1 MENEEIKQY
10 LIQFVENTLND
21 CEAFSKVYDK
31 EFVKKQ
37 LAANLDKVI
46 SDIYVKGNC
55 RGMYNPKVKA
65 IILFSEKE
73 DSPPLTI
80 SDIEN
85 DETLKHNILHEAI
98 HAIFRKN
105 EEQCKELG
113 LKFGTGIDEMYPDGT
128 GLGRGL
134 NEGLTEWICQKAG
147 YKCTTYM
154 TVNNIVRMLELA
166 IGEENIMKL
175 ANGDIKGNV
184 TQLLGLDETECR
196 YVLGLIDRIHDNE
209 IKAYSIED
217 GKDNTKELE
226 VLDKS
231 VAHFEATIFE
241 KYFGKEIEEA
251 INSDTISNE
260 TMMRMFDIQMMIQGG
275 ETSASDVFASRLPMR
290 FKNEIYPKIFEKSRE
305 TKLKEIRERV
315 NKHIESETNLPT
327 VYKKNWL
334 QKIKESIK
342 RVFTKE
348 PSQNAII
355 AQEKNAKEQ
364 NFKEYISE
372 MSNFSGQTAT
382 RIEKTN
388 EEQKEVE
395 SHDEYD
401 L

>member
-85 DETLKHNILHEAI
+85 DETLKHNTLHEAI

-105 EEQCKELG
+105 EKQCKELG
-113 LKFGTGIDEMYPDGT
+113 LKFGTGTDEMYPDGT

-196 YVLGLIDRIHDNE
+196 YVLGLIDKIHDNE

-275 ETSASDVFASRLPMR
+275 KTSASDVFASRLPMR
-290 FKNEIYPKIFEKSRE
+290 FKNEIYLEIFEKSRE

-315 NKHIESETNLPT
+315 NKHIESKTKLPT
-327 VYKKNWL
+327 VYKKNWF

-342 RVFTKE
+342 KVFTKE
-348 PSQNAII
+348 HSQNAII

-372 MSNFSGQTAT
+372 MSNFSGQPAI

>member
-1 MENEEIKQY
+1 
-10 LIQFVENTLND
+10 
-21 CEAFSKVYDK
+21 
-31 EFVKKQ
+31 
-37 LAANLDKVI
+37 
-46 SDIYVKGNC
+46 
-55 RGMYNPKVKA
+55 MYNPKVKA

-105 EEQCKELG
+105 EKQCKELG
-113 LKFGTGIDEMYPDGT
+113 LKFGTGTDEMYPDGT

-196 YVLGLIDRIHDNE
+196 YVLGLIDKIHDNE

-275 ETSASDVFASRLPMR
+275 KTSASDVFASRLPMR
-290 FKNEIYPKIFEKSRE
+290 FKNEIYLEIFEKSRE

-315 NKHIESETNLPT
+315 NKHIESKTEVTN
-327 VYKKNWL
+327 
-334 QKIKESIK
+334 SI
-342 RVFTKE
+342 
-348 PSQNAII
+348 
-355 AQEKNAKEQ
+355 
-364 NFKEYISE
+364 
-372 MSNFSGQTAT
+372 
-382 RIEKTN
+382 
-388 EEQKEVE
+388 
-395 SHDEYD
+395 
-401 L
+401 